1 MITTFVERWRP
12 ETHTFHLPQGERT
25 ITLQDI
31 VVLVGLPVDGDAII
45 GHTHMDWRRICHD
58 LLDVTPG
65 DRDIDGQRLHL
76 NWLLDRFSTLPQDAD
91 EESIR
96 CYCRAHIL

>member
-12 ETHTFHLPQGERT
+12 ETHSFHLPQGECT

-31 VVLVGLPVDGDAII
+31 VVLIGLPVDGDVVID
-45 GHTHMDWRRICHD
+45 HTHTDWRRLCHD
-58 LLDVTPG
+58 FLRVILG

-76 NWLLDRFSTLPQDAD
+76 NWLLEGFSVLALDAD
-91 EESIR
+91 EESVR
-96 CYCRAHIL
+96 CY